1 MEELDHID
9 LIKLLL
15 YTFLMNILIS
25 EKEKKALHFAWTTS
39 ILPETIPFI
48 ALGFSQGFKENDH

>member
-1 MEELDHID
+1 
-9 LIKLLL
+9 
-15 YTFLMNILIS
+15 MNILIS